1 MTLQHK
7 CMLMQST
14 CRDDVEHPGKS
25 IAWGRWAITNN
36 DPEFR
41 GKGASD
47 SGDDYGPAPGDH
59 ICPAIPTMPWS
70 PEVRLCSRAA

>member
-1 MTLQHK
+1 MIDLLLQPVIQQCSTL
-7 CMLMQST
+7 
-14 CRDDVEHPGKS
+14 CRDDIEHPGKS

-47 SGDDYGPAPGDH
+47 SGDDYGPAPGGH
-59 ICPAIPTMPWS
+59 CT
-70 PEVRLCSRAA
+70 CSSS